1 MKTRKRRTRQQ
12 SAVDAAAY
20 REPNRPRLTTRRRVY
35 IADWRR
41 GIDRDSSRWHKRTRG
56 LSNVNY
62 TLTARSAPRPCHQL
76 KFLLLLLFFFGKH
89 IRDVSSLVYINREEN
104 WQRATLIIKLRSP
117 FSRLIDRSWKVLEN
131 KNRKKKGNKLA
142 VSRERGG
149 QVEATLWTAL
159 IRSTLAFSFVEYNL
173 I

>member
-1 MKTRKRRTRQQ
+1 
-12 SAVDAAAY
+12 
-20 REPNRPRLTTRRRVY
+20 
-35 IADWRR
+35 
-41 GIDRDSSRWHKRTRG
+41 
-56 LSNVNY
+56 
-62 TLTARSAPRPCHQL
+62 
-76 KFLLLLLFFFGKH
+76 
-89 IRDVSSLVYINREEN
+89 
-104 WQRATLIIKLRSP
+104 
-117 FSRLIDRSWKVLEN
+117 VLEN